1 MREHNISEKLN
12 IMVLGGTDMKINY
25 LCMSWQ
31 YLLQQLVFLIGK
43 GYYNYC
49 VGYIPLDKGHKM
61 FDIDKK
67 IMDKYNINI
76 SKDQRYRRKKK
87 KLANFYY
94 LRWQHWFF
102 ILRSD
107 GAVDFD
113 IDDKFYDIRVKQKEI
128 NRLKIVVSGGL
139 EFNVALQCKD
149 NGKKSVT
156 VNLSNYTFKLF
167 KAEIE
172 DYIQHRQIKQLERFF
187 ERLRSLPAWQG
198 VIKQEYKILEEVY
211 KYAKKYNLNTKN
223 KNLIKYPKEYPDLNL
238 YPLRINTYRKI
249 YDSKYINKIDL

>member
-1 MREHNISEKLN
+1 
-12 IMVLGGTDMKINY
+12 MVLGGTCMKINY
-25 LCMSWQ
+25 LCYSWQ
-31 YLLQQLVFLIGK
+31 YLLQQLVHLVGR

-49 VGYIPLDKGHKM
+49 VGYIPSDKGHKM

-107 GAVDFD
+107 GAVDFNV
-113 IDDKFYDIRVKQKEI
+113 DDKFYDIRVKQKEV
-128 NRLKIVVSGGL
+128 NRLKVVVSGCL
-139 EFNVALQCKD
+139 EFNLGLQKKG
-149 NGKKSVT
+149 NGKSSVT
-156 VNLSNYTFKLF
+156 VSLSNHTYKEF

-172 DYIQHRQIKQLERFF
+172 DLIQHKQINKLEDFF
-187 ERLRSLPAWQG
+187 ERLRGLPAWKG
-198 VIKQEYKILEEVY
+198 VIKQEYQLLEEVY
-211 KYAKKYNLNTKN
+211 KYAKKYNLNTKK
-223 KNLIKYPKEYPDLNL
+223 KNRIKYPKEYPSLDL

-249 YDSKYINKIDL
+249 YDSKFVNQIDF